1 MVYFLWHLE
10 TYRNIKEQ
18 SNLEPV
24 LETDPRNTSNDKHD
38 MLSMGTEFVALVAG
52 ARRKCAPPGGELCYA
67 LLQLLTP
74 MIRTSQI
81 KPKLYKLYKH
91 V

>member
-24 LETDPRNTSNDKHD
+24 LKTDPRNTSNDKHD
-38 MLSMGTEFVALVAG
+38 MLSMGTKFVALVAG
-52 ARRKCAPPGGELCYA
+52 ARRKCAPPGGELCYGCYA
-67 LLQLLTP
+67 VLQLLTP
-74 MIRTSQI
+74 NMIRTSQI
-81 KPKLYKLYKH
+81 KPKL
-91 V
+91 